1 LESKARI
8 AGILSIISGA
18 FGVLGLGWAFLGLF
32 LFGAVFRQ
40 GFMPS
45 PPPREFFVIMTVF
58 YLVIGLCSLLI
69 GVLAIIGGIF
79 AIKKK
84 RWGLALAG
92 AIAGTVTFFP
102 CGIPAIVLIS
112 MAKKE
117 EFSLPQPPSP
127 PEAKISL

>member
-1 LESKARI
+1 MENKAKI

-32 LFGAVFRQ
+32 LFGAMFRG
-40 GFMPS
+40 GFMPYS
-45 PPPREFFVIMTVF
+45 SQPREVFIIITVV
-58 YLVIGLCSLLI
+58 YLIFGICSLVL

-79 AIKKK
+79 ALKKK

-112 MAKKE
+112 MAKQT
-117 EFSLPQPPSP
+117 EFSIPQSP
-127 PEAKISL
+127 TA

>member
-1 LESKARI
+1 MENKAKT

-18 FGVLGLGWAFLGLF
+18 FGVLGLGWALLGLF
-32 LFGAVFRQ
+32 MMGSMFR
-40 GFMPS
+40 GGIMPYA
-45 PPPREFFVIMTVF
+45 PPREFFIVFTVV
-58 YLVIGLCSLLI
+58 YILIGLCSLLL

-102 CGIPAIVLIS
+102 CGIPAIILIS
-112 MAKKE
+112 MAKQM
-117 EFSLPQPPSP
+117 EFSTPQPPALP
-127 PEAKISL
+127 

>member
-1 LESKARI
+1 MENKAKI

-32 LFGAVFRQ
+32 MIGTMFRG
-40 GFMPS
+40 GFMPYS
-45 PPPREFFVIMTVF
+45 SQPREVFIIITVV
-58 YLVIGLCSLLI
+58 YLIFGICSLLL

-79 AIKKK
+79 ALKKK

-102 CGIPAIVLIS
+102 CGIPAIILVS
-112 MAKKE
+112 MAKQT
-117 EFSLPQPPSP
+117 EFSTPQPPT
-127 PEAKISL
+127 LT